1 MLPLLISVFAMAT
14 SLFKAILPGLSG
26 MPAIAVILLA
36 MFSPVQAI
44 IFADAGVNARAEK
57 SAAVINV
64 LIGTS
69 SKNETSELLAY
80 QIRIVGR
87 DVSGENNFLL
97 VALQTRSHTN
107 SHM

>member
-1 MLPLLISVFAMAT
+1 MLPLLISVLAMAT

-26 MPAIAVILLA
+26 MPAIAVMLLA

-57 SAAVINV
+57 RAAVINV

-80 QIRIVGR
+80 EIRICRPGR
-87 DVSGENNFLL
+87 FRGE
-97 VALQTRSHTN
+97 
-107 SHM
+107 